1 MFLEISPSV
10 SHLFYAFLIL
20 NKKDE
25 KNAED
30 IGSKK
35 YLQDYIDNLSILLFT
50 YFDVRD
56 WVTQIS
62 QIILKTVNDNQTYS
76 YD

>member
-10 SHLFYAFLIL
+10 SLLFYAFLIL
-20 NKKDE
+20 NKNDE

-56 WVTQIS
+56 RVTQIS

>member
-10 SHLFYAFLIL
+10 SLLFYAFLIL

-56 WVTQIS
+56 RVTQIS

>member
-10 SHLFYAFLIL
+10 SLLFYAFLIL
-20 NKKDE
+20 NKNDE

>member
-10 SHLFYAFLIL
+10 SLLFYAFLIL